1 MNIIIGSWIWFLH
14 ESQFLGLKI
23 LAWLFKSTISYL
35 IVLIAYKCSD
45 FVNYLTSGLYL
56 IVNPIARFLDYL
68 LGGYKPT
75 RFEKKGGN
83 KLVYFLF

>member
-1 MNIIIGSWIWFLH
+1 MHRAELKYLKEYFLINIIINIF
-14 ESQFLGLKI
+14 
-23 LAWLFKSTISYL
+23 SYL

-75 RFEKKGGN
+75 RFEKKDLRVLIELHEV
-83 KLVYFLF
+83 KKD